1 MFISTVAAMDS
12 LRKSQRMCWGTS
24 EENTFQTGRT
34 NLYNIYRSDNG
45 KFKPLNFK
53 FLLKNFVFSEIFQ
66 NMEIPVKITGFNLFH
81 HQNQLLIFCCFPSS
95 FSYFSIGQCHGI
107 STRLGGLFFGGSL
120 TVA

>member
-24 EENTFQTGRT
+24 EENTLQTGRT

-66 NMEIPVKITGFNLFH
+66 NMGIPVKISASVYIISPPESAALLPLFS
-81 HQNQLLIFCCFPSS
+81 Q
-95 FSYFSIGQCHGI
+95 
-107 STRLGGLFFGGSL
+107 
-120 TVA
+120 